1 MTLPAPA
8 ASAQA
13 PLPES
18 GIRVTV
24 TAFVLHGNTVIASV
38 VLLAALT
45 DLTGHPIGTK
55 DLQTAADRITAIYQ
69 KQGYVL
75 ARAVL
80 PAQEVKDGIVVI
92 QILEGRLHDAPI
104 TNRSEVPDWVIH
116 DASRSLQAG
125 QVTQAAPLEQSL
137 LLLNDLPGVLV
148 HSTLRP
154 GPEIGTTD
162 LDLQLDPAKK
172 YFGSVS
178 VDNEGNTY
186 TGEGRLNG
194 SLGINNPLHLGDVL
208 TLQSLISTE
217 HQHYEHGQYELP
229 VGLWDTRVGGSY
241 SWMNYRLAKSFSPLD
256 ATGTAA
262 ITDAYLLHPW
272 IRRRDYGLSSQ
283 FSYDNKQLDDKTG
296 AVGLDSRKALHNF
309 TLAFTG
315 YWRDAIGG
323 AAGTSYS
330 LGWTSGIVDLRSADA
345 QLEDAL
351 DTAGHFR
358 KWTLSFQR
366 QQRLTNRL
374 SLNLQVRGQLASKN
388 LDSVEKILLGGING
402 VRAYPEGEAPGDS
415 GWIAN
420 AELREVITPWWQQ
433 GLFFDG
439 GGVVENKNPMGT
451 PGGNQRRLCGAGLA
465 TYLQPLKSWQGSL
478 TVAMPIHRETPTG
491 GPNRVATLWGQLT
504 WGF

>member
-1 MTLPAPA
+1 M
-8 ASAQA
+8 
-13 PLPES
+13 
-18 GIRVTV
+18 
-24 TAFVLHGNTVIASV
+24 
-38 VLLAALT
+38 
-45 DLTGHPIGTK
+45 
-55 DLQTAADRITAIYQ
+55 
-69 KQGYVL
+69 
-75 ARAVL
+75 
-80 PAQEVKDGIVVI
+80 
-92 QILEGRLHDAPI
+92 
-104 TNRSEVPDWVIH
+104 
-116 DASRSLQAG
+116 
-125 QVTQAAPLEQSL
+125 
-137 LLLNDLPGVLV
+137 
-148 HSTLRP
+148 
-154 GPEIGTTD
+154 
-162 LDLQLDPAKK
+162 
-172 YFGSVS
+172 
-178 VDNEGNTY
+178 
-186 TGEGRLNG
+186 
-194 SLGINNPLHLGDVL
+194 
-208 TLQSLISTE
+208 
-217 HQHYEHGQYELP
+217 
-229 VGLWDTRVGGSY
+229 
-241 SWMNYRLAKSFSPLD
+241 
-256 ATGTAA
+256 
-262 ITDAYLLHPW
+262 
-272 IRRRDYGLSSQ
+272 
-283 FSYDNKQLDDKTG
+283 
-296 AVGLDSRKALHNF
+296 
-309 TLAFTG
+309 
-315 YWRDAIGG
+315 
-323 AAGTSYS
+323 
-330 LGWTSGIVDLRSADA
+330 GWTSGIVDLRSADA